1 MPDLSLNPDIGTQR
15 APRVSP
21 YPDASLYLDFLTM
34 SANFMDSR
42 ITFSRGTNATLV
54 DSTGRIT
61 YAPANLLVRSQEFDN
76 AAWQKNNAT
85 ITADATT
92 SPDGTVDADK
102 LVETTGTG
110 HHSIRQNVVA
120 GTYVVT
126 VFAKAAERS
135 VLQISGANTTQDFAN
150 FNLSNGTLGTNGT
163 GATGIS
169 ITACGNGWYRCS
181 VILYTNANGPYFS
194 IQQSASA
201 SWLAS
206 YTGDGTSGIFIW
218 GAQLEPVTYQTT
230 PSTYVATTSAAYY
243 GPRFDY
249 DPVTLAARGLLIE
262 EQRTNLVTYSEQFD
276 NAAWTKSAGTS
287 VSANA
292 AIAPDGNTTADQW
305 IKGSGTTG
313 AADLYRNMGS
323 MSLNTPHSLSF
334 YLKANGIAAVRI
346 VGGGSY
352 SPNGSSRFNLVLG
365 TVAAGTG
372 VIQAAGNG
380 WYRCT
385 IFLTRTG
392 TSDDV
397 VYLAPCNADGTFPT
411 GDGTSGIYIWGAQLE
426 AGSFATSYIPTAAST
441 VTRNADVATM
451 TGTNFS
457 SWYNQSEGTFVYNAT
472 ALVKNSSAGPWQVN
486 VTAGANANSMYSAF
500 ADTRQLRVYDG
511 SAVEQAAIASSAVTV
526 LQYAK
531 VASTYKLNDFAV
543 SANGGTVAT
552 DTSGT
557 LAAPTQ
563 MMIGS
568 NNGSFN
574 GWIAQI
580 AYFNTRQPNAKLQT
594 LTAPALVPSLSLD
607 FINNVYNVGF

>member
-34 SANFMDSR
+34 TASTFDSR

-61 YAPANLLVRSQEFDN
+61 YAPANLLVQSQNFTD
-76 AAWQKNNAT
+76 AAWVSSNTPIRTAGQTDPNGGTTAT
-85 ITADATT
+85 KLDLDVNDGIYQFLGSRTGNFVFSIWVRGDA
-92 SPDGTVDADK
+92 
-102 LVETTGTG
+102 
-110 HHSIRQNVVA
+110 A
-120 GTYVVT
+120 GTIRLSDASGGAFDVVVNVT
-126 VFAKAAERS
+126 TAWTRVSTGSRA
-135 VLQISGANTTQDFAN
+135 ISGF
-150 FNLSNGTLGTNGT
+150 FSPYIYR
-163 GATGIS
+163 ATGDLS
-169 ITACGNGWYRCS
+169 TVYVA
-181 VILYTNANGPYFS
+181 F
-194 IQQSASA
+194 
-201 SWLAS
+201 
-206 YTGDGTSGIFIW
+206 
-218 GAQLEPVTYQTT
+218 AQLEPVTYQTT
-230 PSTYVATTSAAYY
+230 PSTYVATAASAYY

-262 EQRTNLVTYSEQFD
+262 EARTNTALYSAD
-276 NAAWTKSAGTS
+276 ITNAVYIFSAS
-287 VSANA
+287 SASANVTA
-292 AIAPDGNTTADQW
+292 APDGTVTADKAVEDTTNATHRFYQLNVVTVTNPFSASVYLKAAERTFAYFG
-305 IKGSGTTG
+305 IGNGQYTRASVNLTTG
-313 AADLYRNMGS
+313 ATGALTG
-323 MSLNTPHSLSF
+323 PQA
-334 YLKANGIAAVRI
+334 ANLTIR
-346 VGGGSY
+346 
-352 SPNGSSRFNLVLG
+352 
-365 TVAAGTG
+365 TV
-372 VIQAAGNG
+372 AAGNG
-380 WYRCT
+380 WWRV
-385 IFLTRTG
+385 II
-392 TSDDV
+392 S
-397 VYLAPCNADGTFPT
+397 GTFSVADSGHVWVT
-411 GDGTSGIYIWGAQLE
+411 ISDNGAESYLGNGTSGIYVWGYQGE
-426 AGSFATSYIPTAAST
+426 AGAFATSYIPTVAST

-472 ALVKNSSAGPWQVN
+472 ALAKNSSAGPWVVN

-531 VASTYKLNDFAV
+531 VASAYKLNDFAV

-568 NNGSFN
+568 TNGSFN

-580 AYFNTRQPNAKLQT
+580 VYFNTRQPNSQLQT
-594 LTAPALVPSLSLD
+594 LTAPSLAPTLNLD